1 VRVLLVYPTP
11 SRSGGAAMIP
21 KLGLG
26 YLASAL
32 RAAGHH
38 VGLLDREQIGVT
50 EEVAARV
57 LAEPWDLA
65 GFQVFNNG
73 LRSFRQDIAT
83 LKRHRPGTRTLAGG
97 PLASGLPDWLLARH
111 ADLDFVLRGEAEE
124 SLVALV
130 RALESGGDLA
140 GIPGLVF
147 REGQGIR
154 QGPPPRAPDLDR
166 LAVPAWDLMPPSAY
180 PMAPVGG
187 LARAFPVAPIIA
199 SRGCAFA
206 CPYCAARVIHGRG
219 MRFRSPAG
227 VLAEMEELVRKWG
240 AREIQV
246 LDDCFGYDR
255 GQADELMTSYARMS
269 WKVPLSFPNGMR
281 LDQVDEDLM
290 RRMEAAGVHTIT
302 FGIDFGS
309 DRMLK
314 RMNRRMTVADIRR
327 NLAMIR
333 RTTGIRLTGNF
344 ILGHFQDT
352 VEGMEETIR
361 LARELP
367 LDRAHFSAYVPIP
380 GTPDWNRLG
389 GLEALGTLGLED
401 MDFYSFGLPHP
412 DIPREVLVGL
422 KRKAYLEFYMQPQ
435 RLLRL
440 MLDVRRPQNWV
451 HLWKKFRWYV

>member
-1 VRVLLVYPTP
+1 MLLVYPAP

-26 YLASAL
+26 YLAAVL
-32 RAAGHH
+32 RQQGHQ
-38 VGLLDREQIGVT
+38 VSLLDREQIGMT
-50 EEVAARV
+50 PEVSLRL
-57 LAEPWDLA
+57 LAEGWDLV

-73 LRSFRQDIAT
+73 LRSVRQDLAF
-83 LKRHRPGTRTLAGG
+83 LKRSHPETITVAGG
-97 PLASGLPDWLLARH
+97 PLASGLPDWLLQNH
-111 ADLDFVLRGEAEE
+111 DGLDFVLRGEAEE
-124 SLVALV
+124 SLAQLAQ
-130 RALESGGDLA
+130 ALERRGDPSVVP
-140 GIPGLVF
+140 GIVF
-147 REGQGIR
+147 RDGSGIR
-154 QGPPPRAPDLDR
+154 QGPPPCSPDLDR
-166 LAVPAWDLMPPSAY
+166 LPVPAWDLMPPSAY
-180 PMAPVGG
+180 PVAPVGG
-187 LARAFPVAPIIA
+187 LAKAFPVAPIIT

-219 MRFRSPAG
+219 MRFRSPAA
-227 VLAEMEELVRKWG
+227 VLEEMEELVRKWG

-255 GQADELMTSYARMS
+255 PQADELMTRYAQAPWR
-269 WKVPLSFPNGMR
+269 VPLSFPNGMR

-290 RRMEAAGVHTIT
+290 RKMEAAGVHAIT

-327 NLAMIR
+327 NLSLIR
-333 RTTGIRLTGNF
+333 QTTRIRLTGNF

-352 VEGMEETIR
+352 VEGMEDTIR
-361 LARELP
+361 LAMDLP

-380 GTPDWNRLG
+380 GTPDWNHLG

-412 DIPREVLVGL
+412 EIPREVLVGL
-422 KRKAYLEFYMQPQ
+422 KRKAYLEFYLHPR
-435 RLLRL
+435 RLWHLL
-440 MLDVRRPQNWV
+440 LDVRRPENWV
-451 HLWKKFRWYV
+451 HLWRKARWYL